1 MNAET
6 WLTEPWLTGPWL
18 AEPWLPKPWLLEWS
32 PLEGVAAAF
41 GVIAVYLSTRQNIW
55 SWPTAIVNVTLY
67 TLVFYQGRLYGQMGL
82 QLVYLA
88 LSVYG
93 WYQWLY
99 GGAQHGALRVSRAS
113 PRLLI
118 SLGLLN
124 LAAFAALAAILRQT
138 DAALPWLDALL
149 TTTSLVAQWMM
160 TRKILENWILWIML
174 DLVYVPMF
182 ISQRLYATA
191 MLYAVFLVLAAMG
204 FIEWRRSLV
213 SRASP

>member
-6 WLTEPWLTGPWL
+6 WLF
-18 AEPWLPKPWLLEWS
+18 EWS

-41 GVIAVYLSTRQNIW
+41 GVISVFLSTRQNIL
-55 SWPTAIVNVTLY
+55 SWPTAIVNVSLY

-93 WYQWLY
+93 WYQWLH
-99 GGAQHGALRVSRAS
+99 GGEQHGALRVTRAS

-118 SLGLLN
+118 GLGVLN
-124 LAAFAALAAILRQT
+124 LAAFLALAAILRQT

-160 TRKILENWILWIML
+160 TRKILENWVLWIAL

-191 MLYAVFLVLAAMG
+191 MLYAAFLVLAVMG
-204 FIEWRRSLV
+204 VLEWRRSLTEPA
-213 SRASP
+213 RT